1 MKRASIARARQIR
14 QATRSAREGRT
25 VPRTPIVS
33 LPNQPCADSCGARP
47 LHRSL
52 CAVIACVLGSP
63 ILHAAEVAGPG
74 CPVGVVAC
82 PDKPVDFSM
91 CPKGDLL
98 DFFVPGLPTS
108 GDREGAPTDFAA
120 RTVQAHGESWSVFT
134 GDAEIRR
141 LDQLLRADTI
151 RYDSTTTAYEANGNV
166 RYQDRGIL
174 LSADRASGRTEP
186 QQGQLEGVRFQLL
199 DSRGNGRAA
208 VADMTDP
215 EHVELGQPSYTTCT
229 LADPQ
234 WEFRAADMTLDQE
247 EGIGRAHDL
256 TFRVGDV
263 PVFWLPYARF
273 PLDDRRVTGFLYP
286 TLGFSD
292 DRGLDLTTPY
302 YLNLAPNYDATL
314 YPRLMTRRGFMLGG
328 EFRYLTE
335 GSRGTLE
342 FTYLPDDREAD
353 RDRGSFRWQDWTTFN
368 ANWGATINLNHV
380 SDDRY
385 FEDFGRSLYSSAT
398 SLLPSSAYLRGRG
411 GWWTASFGADA
422 YQITDPTLP
431 DQFEPYR
438 RLPRATF
445 AGERALGGGFDWGLD
460 SEFVA
465 FSKDDALDGQRL
477 DLYPY
482 LAYPIETAAY
492 FVRPQ
497 LGYRYTTYSLDRS
510 DASSPN
516 RGVPIFSLDA
526 GLTFERSLQIGDG
539 AWTQTLEP
547 RVYYLRVPYR
557 DQDDLPIFDT
567 QEIPFS
573 FGELFRSNRFVGA
586 DRQMDANNL
595 TLALTSRLIEDA
607 SGEERVSASIGQIR
621 YFDEQRVQ
629 LPNRP
634 ETDFS
639 GSTYVAGLDLRL
651 TPRWRLTLDQQW
663 NPNSDRT
670 DLAAIGVQNR
680 FGSDG
685 VFNFSYRFR
694 RDFLEQVDASVLL
707 PITPAW
713 RLIARGN
720 YSLRDDKT
728 LEGFLG
734 IEHDTCCVAWRVLA
748 RHWVRTIEGEADNAL
763 YFEIEFKGLGSIGR
777 KADDFLRRG
786 ILGYR

>member
-1 MKRASIARARQIR
+1 
-14 QATRSAREGRT
+14 
-25 VPRTPIVS
+25 
-33 LPNQPCADSCGARP
+33 
-47 LHRSL
+47 
-52 CAVIACVLGSP
+52 
-63 ILHAAEVAGPG
+63 
-74 CPVGVVAC
+74 
-82 PDKPVDFSM
+82 
-91 CPKGDLL
+91 
-98 DFFVPGLPTS
+98 
-108 GDREGAPTDFAA
+108 
-120 RTVQAHGESWSVFT
+120 
-134 GDAEIRR
+134 
-141 LDQLLRADTI
+141 
-151 RYDSTTTAYEANGNV
+151 
-166 RYQDRGIL
+166 
-174 LSADRASGRTEP
+174 
-186 QQGQLEGVRFQLL
+186 
-199 DSRGNGRAA
+199 
-208 VADMTDP
+208 
-215 EHVELGQPSYTTCT
+215 
-229 LADPQ
+229 
-234 WEFRAADMTLDQE
+234 
-247 EGIGRAHDL
+247 
-256 TFRVGDV
+256 
-263 PVFWLPYARF
+263 
-273 PLDDRRVTGFLYP
+273 
-286 TLGFSD
+286 
-292 DRGLDLTTPY
+292 
-302 YLNLAPNYDATL
+302 
-314 YPRLMTRRGFMLGG
+314 
-328 EFRYLTE
+328 
-335 GSRGTLE
+335 
-342 FTYLPDDREAD
+342 
-353 RDRGSFRWQDWTTFN
+353 
-368 ANWGATINLNHV
+368 
-380 SDDRY
+380 
-385 FEDFGRSLYSSAT
+385 
-398 SLLPSSAYLRGRG
+398 
-411 GWWTASFGADA
+411 
-422 YQITDPTLP
+422 
-431 DQFEPYR
+431 
-438 RLPRATF
+438 
-445 AGERALGGGFDWGLD
+445 
-460 SEFVA
+460 
-465 FSKDDALDGQRL
+465 
-477 DLYPY
+477 
-482 LAYPIETAAY
+482 
-492 FVRPQ
+492 
-497 LGYRYTTYSLDRS
+497 
-510 DASSPN
+510 
-516 RGVPIFSLDA
+516 
-526 GLTFERSLQIGDG
+526 
-539 AWTQTLEP
+539 
-547 RVYYLRVPYR
+547 VYYLRVPYR

>member
-1 MKRASIARARQIR
+1 MKKSAPPIGPASILPDARW
-14 QATRSAREGRT
+14 
-25 VPRTPIVS
+25 PRRCRLVAAVA
-33 LPNQPCADSCGARP
+33 CAFAAP
-47 LHRSL
+47 L
-52 CAVIACVLGSP
+52 AG
-63 ILHAAEVAGPG
+63 AAEVAGPG

-82 PDKPVDFSM
+82 PDKPPDFSM

-98 DFFVPGLPTS
+98 DFFVPGLPTR
-108 GDREGAPTDFAA
+108 GDRDATPTEFAA
-120 RTVQAHGESWSVFT
+120 RTIRAQGESYSVFT

-141 LDQLLRADTI
+141 HDQLLRADTI
-151 RYDSTTTAYEANGNV
+151 RYDAATGAYEADGNV

-174 LSADRASGRTEP
+174 LSADRASGNTDP
-186 QQGQLEGVRFQLL
+186 QRGTLEGVRYQLL
-199 DSRGNGRAA
+199 DSRGNGRAQ

-215 EHVELGQPSYTTCT
+215 EHVELVRPTYTTCT

-234 WEFRAADMTLDQE
+234 WEFRARDLALDQE
-247 EGIGRAHDL
+247 QGIGRAHDL
-256 TFRVGDV
+256 SFRVGDV

-273 PLDDRRVTGFLYP
+273 PLDDRRVSGFLYP

-292 DRGLDLTTPY
+292 DRGFDLVAPY

-314 YPRLMTRRGFMLGG
+314 YPRLMTRRGVMLGG
-328 EFRYLTE
+328 EFRYLT
-335 GSRGTLE
+335 GTSRGQVE
-342 FTYLPDDREAD
+342 FTWLPDDREAD
-353 RDRGSFRWQDWTTFN
+353 RDRGSFRWQDWTTFH
-368 ANWGATINLNHV
+368 ANWGATVDLNHV

-385 FEDFGRSLYSSAT
+385 FEDFGRSLSSTAT
-398 SLLPSSAYLRGRG
+398 SLLRSSAYLRGRG
-411 GWWTASFGADA
+411 TWWNASFGADA
-422 YQITDPTLP
+422 YQITDPALP

-445 AGERALGGGFDWGLD
+445 SAQRALAGGFDWGVD

-497 LGYRYTTYSLDRS
+497 LGYRYTSYSLDR
-510 DASSPN
+510 DADSSPH

-526 GLTFERSLQIGDG
+526 GLVFERSLEIGG
-539 AWTQTLEP
+539 NAWTQTLEP
-547 RVYYLRVPYR
+547 RAYYLRVPYR

-595 TLALTSRLIEDA
+595 TVALTSRLLDDA
-607 SGEERVSASIGQIR
+607 TGEERVSASVGQIR

-629 LPNRP
+629 LPGRP
-634 ETDFS
+634 ETEYS
-639 GSTYVAGLDLRL
+639 GSTYVAGLDLRIN
-651 TPRWRLTLDQQW
+651 PRWRVTLDQHW

-670 DLAAIGVQNR
+670 DLAAIGLQNR
-680 FGSDG
+680 FGADG
-685 VFNFSYRFR
+685 VFNLSYRFR

-707 PITPAW
+707 PVTETW

-728 LEGFLG
+728 LEAFIGV
-734 IEHDTCCVAWRVLA
+734 EHDTCCVAWRVLA